1 MILRKFLFPF
11 FAYLKYW
18 LVREDRYSIQ
28 SPLVYELYDGLLA
41 FSKKSAKKDSDL
53 EEIRKKF
60 NNDFELLEIEDFGAG
75 SKKLKNNLRKTS
87 SITKY
92 STSSRKF
99 SRLYQYF
106 CSRTPAKIVFEL
118 GTCVGINSRYLSR
131 VTRGQLFTFEGSKAL
146 WQKAQEFPSPDNV
159 QYILGDINTTLFK
172 TIQKSGPVDFILI
185 DATHTYQGTL
195 SYFELII
202 PVIRD
207 SSIVAV
213 ADIHWSA
220 EMNAAWEQI
229 KRHPK
234 VILSLD
240 FYECGL
246 LIFDKKY
253 SKGDY
258 ILHY

>member
-1 MILRKFLFPF
+1 LILRKLLFPF

-18 LVREDRYSIQ
+18 LVKEDRYSVQ
-28 SPLVYELYDGLLA
+28 SPLVYNLYDGLLA
-41 FSKKSAKKDSDL
+41 FSKKSVGKDSEL
-53 EEIRKKF
+53 EEIRKKL
-60 NNDFELLEIEDFGAG
+60 DQDLEILEIEDFGAG
-75 SKKLKNNLRKTS
+75 SKKLKNDLRKTS
-87 SITKY
+87 SITKH
-92 STSSRKF
+92 STSSRKY
-99 SRLYQYF
+99 SQLYQYF
-106 CSRTPAKIVFEL
+106 CSCTPAKIVFEL
-118 GTCVGINSRYLSR
+118 GTCVGINTRYLSR
-131 VTRGQLFTFEGSKAL
+131 ATRGQLFTFEGSKAL

-159 QYILGDINTTLFK
+159 QYILGDINTTLSK
-172 TIQKSGPVDFILI
+172 TLQESGSVDFILI
-185 DATHTYQGTL
+185 DATHTFQGTL

-202 PVIRD
+202 PFIRE
-207 SSIVAV
+207 SSIAAV

-240 FYECGL
+240 FYECGI